1 MPNDLTAQAIQ
12 SRILQYASLKHELKT
27 ASIQRQHKLT
37 TLDVVLSE
45 AEGRVKIVIKEVYEP
60 NSLFPPTVDDTFFE
74 VETSSLDS
82 VLAGIPKID
91 VINLDAKGAIPE
103 IFQGMQNI
111 LQQNPKITMYIVF
124 NSTDFD
130 GSEILTKKNIIYA
143 LLKSGFSIAT
153 MNSSGKLTG
162 ISESEL
168 LGNLTVKLVC
178 RKIGQL
184 SQQQQLVSAT
194 QQPIN
199 YELYSQYK
207 THNQVID
214 SVDNTEVEEIVFPNI
229 TTLEATAAS
238 NKGTIKPAKLTSN
251 KDQIKLALTL
261 SGIVPQKEIL
271 TTQQIELE
279 TQKNARTQEDQEQY
293 LYQPGVA
300 DKSFSESVEDLKKSG
315 YKVVTSGIDNCS
327 PEVVE
332 AIVEIADKQEIYFKP
347 YEVDIAGYKEY
358 FNRAEYLTR
367 YSDYYPGNHVEKSL
381 EHYLG
386 FSILNLNEKDI
397 FVDLASENSPIP
409 EIYHR
414 LTKVT
419 AFSQD
424 IMYPPGI
431 NGNQIGG
438 DACSMPLP
446 DGFASKAALTCSIEH
461 FEGDAD
467 TRLFVELSRVLKP
480 GGILFVC
487 PFYIYTEA
495 ATQTDPQVSLA
506 SNVNFD
512 EGTTIY
518 CAEGWGNRHARF
530 YSPRSFK
537 ERIMNPVK
545 DRFKFDFYYLKNAPQ
560 VDASVYARF
569 AFTATRL

>member
-1 MPNDLTAQAIQ
+1 MPNDLTAGAIQ

-27 ASIQRQHKLT
+27 ASPQQHKLT
-37 TLDVVLSE
+37 TLNVVLSD
-45 AEGRVKIVIKEVYEP
+45 AEGTVKIAIKEVHEP
-60 NSLFPPTVDDTFFE
+60 NSLFPPTVDETFFE
-74 VETSSLDS
+74 VETSSLDP

-91 VINLDAKGAIPE
+91 AINLDAKGAAPL
-103 IFQGMQNI
+103 IFQEMQNI
-111 LQQNPKITMYIVF
+111 LKQNPQITMYIVF

-130 GSEILTKKNIIYA
+130 RSGSEPKKFIYE
-143 LLKSGFSIAT
+143 LLKSGFSLAT
-153 MNSSGKLTG
+153 MNSRGKVTA
-162 ISESEL
+162 ISEAEL
-168 LGNLTVKLVC
+168 LGSVTVKLVC
-178 RKIGQL
+178 RKIGKL
-184 SQQQQLVSAT
+184 SQHQQLVSAT

-199 YELYSQYK
+199 YELYSHQQNY
-207 THNQVID
+207 NQAID
-214 SVDNTEVEEIVFPNI
+214 AVDNTDIKETVGQNL
-229 TTLEATAAS
+229 TTLEPTAAS
-238 NKGTIKPAKLTSN
+238 HKGTIQPAKLTAN
-251 KDQIKLALTL
+251 TDKFKLALTL
-261 SGIVPQKEIL
+261 SGIAPQKETL
-271 TTQQIELE
+271 KTQEVELE
-279 TQKNARTQEDQEQY
+279 TPKNARSQEEEEQY

-300 DKSFSESVEDLKKSG
+300 DQSFSESVEDLKKSG
-315 YKVVTSGIDNCS
+315 YKVVASGIDNSS
-327 PEVVE
+327 PEVVA
-332 AIVEIADKQEIYFKP
+332 AIVKIAEPEGIYFQP
-347 YEVDIAGYKEY
+347 YEVDIAAYKEY
-358 FNRAEYLTR
+358 FNRAEYLTK
-367 YSDYYPGNHVEKSL
+367 YSDYYPGNQVEKSL

-386 FSILNLNEKDI
+386 LCLLNLNEKDI

-414 LTKVT
+414 LTEAT

-438 DACSMPLP
+438 DACSMPVA
-446 DGFASKAALTCSIEH
+446 DGFASKAALTCSLEH

-506 SNVNFD
+506 SRVNFD
-512 EGTTIY
+512 EETTIY
-518 CAEGWGNRHARF
+518 CAQGWGNRHARF

-537 ERIMNPVK
+537 ERIMNSVK

>member
-1 MPNDLTAQAIQ
+1 MPNDLTAGAIQ
-12 SRILQYASLKHELKT
+12 SRILQYASLKHELKI
-27 ASIQRQHKLT
+27 ASPQQHKLT
-37 TLDVVLSE
+37 TLNVVLSDT
-45 AEGRVKIVIKEVYEP
+45 EGTVKIAIKEVHEP
-60 NSLFPPTVDDTFFE
+60 NSLLPPTVDETFFE
-74 VETSSLDS
+74 VETSSLDA

-91 VINLDAKGAIPE
+91 AINLDAKGAAPL
-103 IFQGMQNI
+103 IFHEMQNI
-111 LQQNPKITMYIVF
+111 LKQNPQITMYIVV

-130 GSEILTKKNIIYA
+130 RSGSSPKNFIYE
-143 LLKSGFSIAT
+143 LLKSGFSFAK
-153 MNSSGKLTG
+153 MNRRGKVTG
-162 ISESEL
+162 ISEAEL
-168 LGNLTVKLVC
+168 LGSVTVKLVC
-178 RKIGQL
+178 RKIGKL
-184 SQQQQLVSAT
+184 SQHQQLVSAT

-199 YELYSQYK
+199 YEHYFHQQN
-207 THNQVID
+207 HNQAID
-214 SVDNTEVEEIVFPNI
+214 AVDNSDSEETVCQNI
-229 TTLEATAAS
+229 TTIEPTAAS
-238 NKGTIKPAKLTSN
+238 NKGTIKPAKLTAN
-251 KDQIKLALTL
+251 TDQFKLALTL
-261 SGIVPQKEIL
+261 SGIAPQKETL
-271 TTQQIELE
+271 KTQEVELE
-279 TQKNARTQEDQEQY
+279 PPKNARSQEEEQY

-300 DKSFSESVEDLKKSG
+300 DKSFSESVEDIKKSG
-315 YKVVTSGIDNCS
+315 YKVVASGIDNSS
-327 PEVVE
+327 PEVVA
-332 AIVEIADKQEIYFKP
+332 AIVKIAEPEGIYFQP

-358 FNRAEYLTR
+358 FNRAAYLTK
-367 YSDYYPGNHVEKSL
+367 YSDYYPGNQVEKSL

-386 FSILNLNEKDI
+386 LCLLNLNEKDI

-414 LTKVT
+414 LTEAT

-438 DACSMPLP
+438 DACSMPVP

-506 SNVNFD
+506 SRVSFD

-518 CAEGWGNRHARF
+518 CAQGWGNRHARF

-537 ERIMNPVK
+537 ERIMNSVK

-560 VDASVYARF
+560 VDVSVYARF

>member
-1 MPNDLTAQAIQ
+1 MPNDLSAGAIQ

-27 ASIQRQHKLT
+27 ASPQQHKLT
-37 TLDVVLSE
+37 TLNVVLSDTK
-45 AEGRVKIVIKEVYEP
+45 GTVKIAIKEVHEP
-60 NSLFPPTVDDTFFE
+60 NSLLPPTVDETFFE
-74 VETSSLDS
+74 VETSSLDA

-91 VINLDAKGAIPE
+91 AINLDAKGAAPL
-103 IFQGMQNI
+103 IFPKMQNI
-111 LQQNPKITMYIVF
+111 LKQNPQITMYIVF
-124 NSTDFD
+124 SSMDFD
-130 GSEILTKKNIIYA
+130 RSGSSSKNFIYE
-143 LLKSGFSIAT
+143 LLKSSFSIAA
-153 MNSSGKLTG
+153 MNSRGKVTA
-162 ISESEL
+162 ISEAEL
-168 LGNLTVKLVC
+168 LGSVTVKLVC
-178 RKIGQL
+178 RKIGKV
-184 SQQQQLVSAT
+184 SQHQQLVSAT

-199 YELYSQYK
+199 YELYSHQQN
-207 THNQVID
+207 HNQAID
-214 SVDNTEVEEIVFPNI
+214 AVDNTDIKETVDQNL
-229 TTLEATAAS
+229 TTLEPTAAS
-238 NKGTIKPAKLTSN
+238 NKGTIEPAKLTAN
-251 KDQIKLALTL
+251 TDKFKLALTL
-261 SGIVPQKEIL
+261 SGIVPQKETL
-271 TTQQIELE
+271 KTQEIELE
-279 TQKNARTQEDQEQY
+279 TPKNLRSQEEEQY

-300 DKSFSESVEDLKKSG
+300 DQSFSESVEGIKKSG
-315 YKVVTSGIDNCS
+315 YKVVASGIDNSS
-327 PEVVE
+327 PEVVA
-332 AIVEIADKQEIYFKP
+332 AIVKIAEPEGIYFKP

-358 FNRAEYLTR
+358 FNRAEYLTK
-367 YSDYYPGNHVEKSL
+367 YSDYYPGNQVEKSL

-386 FSILNLNEKDI
+386 LCLLNLNEKDI

-414 LTKVT
+414 LTEAT

-438 DACSMPLP
+438 DACSMPVA

-518 CAEGWGNRHARF
+518 CAERWGNRHARF

>member
-1 MPNDLTAQAIQ
+1 MPNDLSAGAIQ

-27 ASIQRQHKLT
+27 ASPQQHKLT
-37 TLDVVLSE
+37 TLNVVLSDT
-45 AEGRVKIVIKEVYEP
+45 EGTVKIAIKEVHEP
-60 NSLFPPTVDDTFFE
+60 NSLLPPTVDETFFE
-74 VETSSLDS
+74 VETSSLDA

-91 VINLDAKGAIPE
+91 AINLDAKGAAPL
-103 IFQGMQNI
+103 IFPKMQNI
-111 LQQNPKITMYIVF
+111 LKQNPQITMYIVF
-124 NSTDFD
+124 SSMDFD
-130 GSEILTKKNIIYA
+130 RSGSSSKNFIYE
-143 LLKSGFSIAT
+143 LLKSSFSIAA
-153 MNSSGKLTG
+153 MNSRGKVTA
-162 ISESEL
+162 ISEAEL
-168 LGNLTVKLVC
+168 LGSVTVKLVC
-178 RKIGQL
+178 RKIGKV
-184 SQQQQLVSAT
+184 SQHQQLVSAT

-199 YELYSQYK
+199 YELYSHQQN
-207 THNQVID
+207 HNQAID
-214 SVDNTEVEEIVFPNI
+214 AVDNTDIKETVDPNL
-229 TTLEATAAS
+229 TTLEPTAAS
-238 NKGTIKPAKLTSN
+238 NKGTIEPAKLTAN
-251 KDQIKLALTL
+251 TDKFKLALTL
-261 SGIVPQKEIL
+261 SGIVPQKETL
-271 TTQQIELE
+271 KTQEVELE
-279 TQKNARTQEDQEQY
+279 TPKNLRSQEEEQY

-300 DKSFSESVEDLKKSG
+300 DQSFSESVEGIKKSG
-315 YKVVTSGIDNCS
+315 YKVVASGIDNSS
-327 PEVVE
+327 PEVVA
-332 AIVEIADKQEIYFKP
+332 AIVKIAEPEGIYFKP

-358 FNRAEYLTR
+358 FNRAEYLTK
-367 YSDYYPGNHVEKSL
+367 YSDYYPGNQVEKSL

-386 FSILNLNEKDI
+386 LCLLNLNEKDI

-414 LTKVT
+414 LTEAT

-438 DACSMPLP
+438 DACSMPVA

-518 CAEGWGNRHARF
+518 CAERWGNRHARF

>member
-27 ASIQRQHKLT
+27 ASIQQQHKLT

-495 ATQTDPQVSLA
+495 ATQTDPQVSLS